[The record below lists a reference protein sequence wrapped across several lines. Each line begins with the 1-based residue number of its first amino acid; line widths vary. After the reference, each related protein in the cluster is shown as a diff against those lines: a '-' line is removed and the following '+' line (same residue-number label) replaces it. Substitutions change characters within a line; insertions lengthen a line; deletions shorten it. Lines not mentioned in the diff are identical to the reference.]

1 MTATKEQ
8 FDAFKRAK
16 HDILPEKCT
25 LLCANIT
32 PASMEDVYLIRD
44 LVCEGIVGRSPTV
57 IATESTLVINYLN
70 ATLGIPS
77 LAVSGW
83 EKYEPKG

>member
-1 MTATKEQ
+1 MAATEEQ
-8 FDAFKRAK
+8 LEAFKRAK
-16 HDILPEKCT
+16 YDSPPKGCT
-25 LLCANIT
+25 LLCAGIT
-32 PASMEDVYLIRD
+32 PTSVEDVHLIRD

-57 IATESTLVINYLN
+57 IAIESTLMINYLN

-83 EKYEPKG
+83 EEYEPKG